1 MINAVVERNMWYYS
15 QGNYITV
22 KVRIADVSKNGINR
36 IMVEPMDWMKP
47 NGNLMYL
54 SYGGKKYKIITL
66 TGCHLSPELALELV
80 HVPGTEYY
88 RLSDAYFFNLS
99 NYEDV

>member
-1 MINAVVERNMWYYS
+1 MINALVERNMWYFR
-15 QGNYITV
+15 QGHYTTA
-22 KVRIADVSKNGINR
+22 KVRITDVSKNGINK
-36 IMVEPMDWMKP
+36 IIVEPMDWLYP

-66 TGCHLSPELALELV
+66 TGCQLSPELALELV

-88 RLSDAYFFNLS
+88 KLRDAYFFNLS
-99 NYEDV
+99 NYEE

>member
-1 MINAVVERNMWYYS
+1 MINAITERYLWYFDR
-15 QGNYITV
+15 GCYITV
-22 KVRIADVSKNGINR
+22 KTRITDVTKNGIR
-36 IMVEPMDWMKP
+36 RLILEPTDWLKP

-80 HVPGTEYY
+80 HLQGTQYY
-88 RLSDAYFFNLS
+88 KLRDAYFFNLS